1 MLYIKGYHKTLQG
14 KNFIMVFEIDGCPNL
29 KAIEE
34 FHSEISKNSF
44 RVGSPLSDLPFSFL
58 FFAKWSKGFQFL
70 VHEFPI
76 AVLFPTPLSTL
87 FPSSLCCPLVHCHSA
102 WHTCQLLFFF
112 FFRSQRRATLRAI
125 TTATYSRIALLHA
138 WTCLHASTGQPSIM
152 FYLMPA
158 LVYARSFV
166 HMCGVWSLFFFFF
179 SFAHQGFSTML
190 EYMLAYLR
198 ERLWKYVCVH
208 ANTACHDKR
217 SAPHSL
223 MLHWWEQKCLCWLPR
238 FVGIK

>member
-34 FHSEISKNSF
+34 FHSKISKNSF

-112 FFRSQRRATLRAI
+112 FFFVHKGGLPCVPLPLPLTH
-125 TTATYSRIALLHA
+125 ALLCCMPERACMQVQVSH
-138 WTCLHASTGQPSIM
+138 PSCSI
-152 FYLMPA
+152 
-158 LVYARSFV
+158 
-166 HMCGVWSLFFFFF
+166 
-179 SFAHQGFSTML
+179 
-190 EYMLAYLR
+190 
-198 ERLWKYVCVH
+198 
-208 ANTACHDKR
+208 
-217 SAPHSL
+217 
-223 MLHWWEQKCLCWLPR
+223 
-238 FVGIK
+238 

>member
-34 FHSEISKNSF
+34 FHSKISKNSF

-166 HMCGVWSLFFFFF
+166 HMCGVWSLVFF
-179 SFAHQGFSTML
+179 SSVSHTKVFLPCLNICLHISENDFENMCVSTQIRHAMING
-190 EYMLAYLR
+190 
-198 ERLWKYVCVH
+198 RLPI
-208 ANTACHDKR
+208 A
-217 SAPHSL
+217 
-223 MLHWWEQKCLCWLPR
+223 
-238 FVGIK
+238 